1 MFNFKFFGPRSRKS
15 QPLKIY
21 TLGVHAKLCLV
32 VSLVVVVV
40 VEAVVVAVSSLSI
53 EVSSEIFLM
62 RWAQILI
69 IVIEN

>member
-1 MFNFKFFGPRSRKS
+1 M
-15 QPLKIY
+15 KIY
-21 TLGVHAKLCLV
+21 TLGAKLCLV